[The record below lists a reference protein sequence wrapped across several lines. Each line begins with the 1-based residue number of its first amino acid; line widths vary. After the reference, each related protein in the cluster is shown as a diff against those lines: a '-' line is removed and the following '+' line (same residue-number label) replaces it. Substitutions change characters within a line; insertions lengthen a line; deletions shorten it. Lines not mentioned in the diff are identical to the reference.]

1 MSILQEILVPQ
12 ETVNDEF
19 VTVAKNYYDT
29 GDEVK
34 PGDILVDIE
43 TSKAVVAIEAAQ
55 VGFVEYLCE
64 EGDDVTVGNVIIKIH
79 DKAQEAQAGKD
90 KSSSV
95 GSGPQPTA
103 AVETLFSKDAR
114 ALMKKNNIDEDRF
127 AGRDF
132 VSIDDVRG
140 LLVTTPNA
148 QAAKAADEKKVT
160 PAPPKTDPEK
170 VDIEKIPTQKR
181 TEIKY
186 LSQVQSS
193 GLTSTINVYLD
204 VTGILQ
210 FVNKSMEVFKN
221 SLLPLI
227 TYEVARLLKKHREFN
242 AYFVGEFIAYYKDVH
257 IGIAVDIDDG
267 LKVLKLADTAT
278 KSLQSIENELFDLTD
293 KYLDRHLT
301 LDDITGS
308 TFTITDLSS
317 EKVDFFIPLI
327 NKEQSAILGISTI
340 DDKLK
345 RCILSLTFDHRVTA
359 GKQAS
364 IFLGE
369 LKARIESY
377 DLARQEEETGER
389 LKLKRAQKCSI
400 CMKTLKEDE
409 ELNGIGFLR
418 LLDHNGTEQQICQ
431 ICLARF

>member
-19 VTVAKNYYDT
+19 VTMAKNYYDN
-29 GDEVK
+29 GDKVK
-34 PGDILVDIE
+34 PGDVLVDIE

-55 VGFVEYLCE
+55 EGFVEYLCE
-64 EGDDVTVGNVIIKIH
+64 EGDDVTVGDVIIRIH
-79 DKAQEAQAGKD
+79 DKPTEAPVGKDRSGAAASEPQAGA
-90 KSSSV
+90 
-95 GSGPQPTA
+95 T
-103 AVETLFSKDAR
+103 VETLFSKDAR
-114 ALMKKNNIDEDRF
+114 ALMKENNIDEGCF
-127 AGRDF
+127 AGKDF

-140 LLVTTPNA
+140 LLGTTPKA
-148 QAAKAADEKKVT
+148 PAAAATDELKVA

-170 VDIEKIPTQKR
+170 VDLEKVSTHKK

-193 GLTSTINVYLD
+193 NLTSTINVYVD
-204 VTGILQ
+204 VVGILQ
-210 FVNKSMEVFKN
+210 FVNRSMEVFKN

-242 AYFVGEFIAYYKDVH
+242 AYFAGEFIAYYKDVN

-267 LKVLKLADTAT
+267 LKVLKLTDTAT
-278 KSLQSIENELFDLTD
+278 KTLPDIEKDIFGLTN

-369 LKARIESY
+369 LKTRIESY
-377 DLARQEEETGER
+377 DLARREEEAGER
-389 LKLKRAQKCSI
+389 LRLKRALKCSI
-400 CMKTLKEDE
+400 CMKTLEEDE
-409 ELNGIGFLR
+409 ALQGIGLVKI
-418 LLDHNGTEQQICQ
+418 LDHDGAEKN
-431 ICLARF
+431 ICLICLSRF